1 MACLLSWLQR
11 EDYYKVT
18 NIIEEGSRSKAIQP
32 NVNEGRIRFTSRSQ
46 LQSMFSCSYSPI
58 FDSKDDET
66 LILSKN
72 LNKEITRNIYDP
84 RRVYKL
90 SYSKRREINS
100 KGFPVTI
107 NLVDNIECVN
117 SREVLITV
125 ISLQSK
131 NARYNT
137 LTLKDKFIEVSNP
150 VVAKNK
156 YISSPGIYTVTW
168 TWSSG
173 TNLIVTPI

>member
-1 MACLLSWLQR
+1 MACLLSWLQT

-18 NIIEEGSRSKAIQP
+18 NIIVED
-32 NVNEGRIRFTSRSQ
+32 RIRFTSRNQ
-46 LQSMFSCSYSPI
+46 LQCMFSSSCSPI
-58 FDSKDDET
+58 FDAKDEET
-66 LILSKN
+66 LILDKN
-72 LNKEITRNIYDP
+72 LSEEITRNIHDP

-90 SYSKRREINS
+90 SYYKRQEINLQ
-100 KGFPVTI
+100 GFPVII

-117 SREVLITV
+117 SREITIIVL
-125 ISLQSK
+125 SLESK

-137 LTLKDKFIEVSNP
+137 LTLKDKFIEVANP

-156 YISSPGIYTVTW
+156 YISGPGIYTITW

-173 TNLIVTPI
+173 TNLIVIPI

>member
-1 MACLLSWLQR
+1 MTCLLSWLQT
-11 EDYYKVT
+11 EDYYRIT
-18 NIIEEGSRSKAIQP
+18 NIIEE
-32 NVNEGRIRFTSRSQ
+32 ERIRFTSRSQ
-46 LQSMFSCSYSPI
+46 LQTIFSCSYSPI

-66 LILSKN
+66 LLLNKN
-72 LNKEITRNIYDP
+72 LDKEITRNIYDT

-90 SYSKRREINS
+90 SYSKRQEINS

-117 SREVLITV
+117 SREVVITV

-137 LTLKDKFIEVSNP
+137 LTLKDKLIDITNP

-156 YISSPGIYTVTW
+156 YISGPGIYTVTW